1 MKNLFS
7 TIILT
12 CFFSFSIF
20 AQQLKLDPVKWDFSV
35 NQVSEK
41 EYELVFDANMDKGW
55 YLYSQDMEDDGPVPT
70 TFNFDENTTIQLAD
84 SIAEVGELKEGYDEL
99 FEMNIKK
106 YADKVS
112 FTTLISVLD
121 TTNKVITGH
130 VRYMTCEEQRCLP
143 PKELPFEFKF

>member
-7 TIILT
+7 IIILT
-12 CFFSFSIF
+12 TFFSFSIF
-20 AQQLKLDPVKWDFSV
+20 AQQQKLDPVKWDFSV
-35 NQVSEK
+35 NQISEK

-70 TFNFDENTTIQLAD
+70 TFNFDENINIQLAD

-112 FTTLISVLD
+112 FSTLISVLD
-121 TTNKVITGH
+121 TTNKVVTGH